1 MRLKNVSPL
10 LGQKSKSK
18 KYCVGVEVKGMADI
32 NATLKGLKDTGV
44 VVPSIC
50 LIHQSV
56 LCKN

>member
-32 NATLKGLKDTGV
+32 NATLKGLKDRGSGPFDMFNSPV
-44 VVPSIC
+44 C
-50 LIHQSV
+50 SV
-56 LCKN
+56 